1 MSEGQP
7 APSTV
12 SGSCIFCR
20 IANGEIP
27 AVRLYEDERVVA
39 FLDIR
44 PIREG
49 HVLVLPKQ
57 HYDFFEVMPP
67 DLAAHILA
75 TGQKIARAMKKIY
88 GVARVGFMFTGTDV
102 AHAHAHVVPMV
113 EGTDLTSRRYIAEEK
128 LTFRPPQMVSPDELK
143 QVASKLQAALE
154 GA

>member
-1 MSEGQP
+1 MTEGQP
-7 APSTV
+7 AAA
-12 SGSCIFCR
+12 SCIFCR
-20 IANGEIP
+20 IAAGEIP
-27 AVRLYEDERVVA
+27 STRIYEDDRIVA

-49 HVLVLPKQ
+49 HVLILPKQ
-57 HYDFFEVMPP
+57 HHDFFEVMPQ

-113 EGTDLTSRRYIAEEK
+113 EATDLTSRRYIAEEK
-128 LTFRPPQMVSPDELK
+128 LTFRPTEMVSPDELK
-143 QVASKLQAALE
+143 QVAGKLRAALE

>member
-1 MSEGQP
+1 MTEGQP
-7 APSTV
+7 AA
-12 SGSCIFCR
+12 GSCIFCR
-20 IANGEIP
+20 IAAGEIP
-27 AVRLYEDERVVA
+27 SIRLCEDDRVVA

-49 HVLVLPKQ
+49 HVLILPKQ

-75 TGQKIARAMKKIY
+75 TGQKVASAMKKIY

-113 EGTDLTSRRYIAEEK
+113 EATDLTSRRYIAEEE
-128 LTFRPPQMVSPDELK
+128 LTFRPPEMVAPDELK
-143 QVASKLQAALE
+143 QVAGKLRAALE